1 MNDGS
6 KEYLMLRDEI
16 MKDYEIIQNS
26 RNVLYVAVAAILA
39 FAVDQKEAFLFLV
52 PYIVI
57 IPIYL
62 VTIDFKLNMYKLGT
76 YLKVFHEQ
84 GDFHWENRLYVFNYE
99 IEKRVTRGEQFFHA
113 PFTVSALV
121 CLVMFFA
128 SLTYP
133 ESIRDASVGFTLGV
147 IAAISLFA
155 AVAVIFFKYRNIKKI
170 QDNYINSWEN
180 VKEKE
185 AGGATEDQIT

>member
-57 IPIYL
+57 IPVYL
-62 VTIDFKLNMYKLGT
+62 VTIDFTLNMYKLGT

-84 GDFHWENRLYVFNYE
+84 VDFRW
-99 IEKRVTRGEQFFHA
+99 
-113 PFTVSALV
+113 
-121 CLVMFFA
+121 
-128 SLTYP
+128 
-133 ESIRDASVGFTLGV
+133 
-147 IAAISLFA
+147 
-155 AVAVIFFKYRNIKKI
+155 
-170 QDNYINSWEN
+170 
-180 VKEKE
+180 
-185 AGGATEDQIT
+185 

>member
-39 FAVDQKEAFLFLV
+39 LAVDQKEAFLFLV

-121 CLVMFFA
+121 CFVMFFA
-128 SLTYP
+128 SVTYP
-133 ESIRDASVGFTLGV
+133 KSIRDVSVGFTLGAA
-147 IAAISLFA
+147 AAIVLPA
-155 AVAVIFFKYRNIKKI
+155 AVAVIFFKYKNIKKI
-170 QDNYINSWEN
+170 QDSYIRSWKD
-180 VKEKE
+180 VKKEE
-185 AGGATEDQIT
+185 AGKATRN